1 MNTNPVKGTEAFKIP
16 ANWADESKA
25 LKIKYSQLTD
35 ADLKCETGKD
45 LETVE
50 RIATRLKKTS
60 AEVIEM
66 IQKGHEVKAEAKHE
80 VKAEAKHDDKRP
92 LVQHDEKKHEVK
104 KDEKLHETKHEVKHE
119 EKKK

>member
-66 IQKGHEVKAEAKHE
+66 IQKGHEVKAEAKH
-80 VKAEAKHDDKRP
+80 DDKRP

-104 KDEKLHETKHEVKHE
+104 KDEKLHETKHDVKHDVKHE